1 MSTDE
6 LPVELWALVSSYLSQ
21 SDRARLVRVS
31 HRFHDI
37 LNRKLYLQSI
47 RDDASD
53 CVTHALKTG
62 NLDTLK
68 RAHLFGADIH
78 KAYPAAPLPWGP
90 VGDEI
95 LDRMTTWGTPLYQAA
110 AGGRYEMVKWL
121 LDQNVDVDGPGRS
134 LCNCMPIGRR
144 ARGRP
149 FPSICRPARTSLHV
163 ALCQRHSSVARLLLS
178 AGASLTTQLQGEYAM
193 RKSPFW
199 DSEAGAET
207 CPFVPPPARE
217 ARLWLADALKS
228 SRPYNALHDAAR
240 AGNLEV
246 MTDLVK
252 NRGLSVDSP
261 DNRDATPIQYACEY
275 RPSERNVHTEREVV
289 SHLLSLGAD
298 VELFFQHGN
307 SFLTQALQFAI
318 AQGHIEAAKQ
328 LMTVD
333 SLWITSADNG
343 PKASLLKLLLPVIID
358 TTEPDCISVLDSFAQ
373 VIADL
378 IRETQRTHRPEF
390 APLVGELQSTFFL
403 VCEISCGVYRDCT
416 DILRPLMDVLD
427 FGDKVT
433 FEQDCPFLKFIR
445 WSFAERNGLWRATC
459 PFTMPPDKEQ
469 DRLSGSSLGMLAL
482 CVTIDAMDWDYQ
494 GRALT
499 TLNWLM
505 IQGANPVGMRDA
517 DSDPSL
523 TPFVYLM
530 KKIMVSHLRE
540 PSALGSIGPFIRL
553 LVQKG
558 AWFPCGEDDLGG
570 IARVYEA
577 WEMSVRDLH
586 ERPDTAPEWAFAI
599 RDAFDYWSDRPKV
612 EEVLRQH
619 GLIDEG
625 TYVEE
630 EDGDYEESQVW
641 DEETEEEV
649 LQSGMEEDEVKD
661 AEEHKVE
668 HGFESTLELE
678 TEAEGLEDGELDA
691 LSDPGLED
699 EDYDQDEGE
708 VEGRASRL
716 SELYGRGSEREG
728 GCGHEHP
735 ISTA

>member
-6 LPVELWALVSSYLSQ
+6 LPAELWLLVNSYLSQ
-21 SDRARLVRVS
+21 SDRARLVRVN

-37 LNRKLYLQSI
+37 LNRNLYLQSI

-53 CVTHALKTG
+53 CVTYASKTG

-68 RAHLFGADIH
+68 RAHLFGADIA
-78 KAYPAAPLPWGP
+78 KAYPVAPLPWGP
-90 VGDEI
+90 KGDEN
-95 LDRMTTWGTPLYQAA
+95 LDRMTTWGTPLYQAT

-134 LCNCMPIGRR
+134 LCCCMPVGKM
-144 ARGRP
+144 ARGRS

-199 DSEAGAET
+199 DPEAGAET
-207 CPFVPPPARE
+207 CPFVPLPARE
-217 ARLWLADALKS
+217 ARLWAIDALES
-228 SRPYNALHDAAR
+228 SRPHNALHDAAR

-246 MTDLVK
+246 MSDLVK
-252 NRGLSVDSP
+252 NWGLSVDSP
-261 DNRDATPIQYACEY
+261 DNRGATPIQYACEY

-298 VELFFQHGN
+298 VEVCFHHGN
-307 SFLTQALQFAI
+307 SLLTLALDLAI

-328 LMTVD
+328 RMTVED
-333 SLWITSADNG
+333 SLWTASADNG
-343 PKASLLKLLLPVIID
+343 PKISLLKLLLPVLTD
-358 TTEPDCISVLDSFAQ
+358 TTESDCNSVLDSFAQ
-373 VIADL
+373 VIADF
-378 IRETQRTHRPEF
+378 IRETQRTHRPEY

-403 VCEISCGVYRDCT
+403 ICEVSCGVDRDCT
-416 DILRPLMDVLD
+416 DILRPLIDVLD

-445 WSFAERNGLWRATC
+445 WGFAERNGLWRATC
-459 PFTMPPDKEQ
+459 PLTMPPDKEQ

-482 CVTIDAMDWDYQ
+482 CGTIDAMDWDYQ

-499 TLNWLM
+499 TLKWLM
-505 IQGANPVGMRDA
+505 TQGANPIGMRDT
-517 DSDPSL
+517 DPDPSL

-530 KKIMVSHLRE
+530 KKIMVGHLRE
-540 PSALGSIGPFIRL
+540 LEPLPSALGSIGPFARL

-558 AWFPCGEDDLGG
+558 AWFPFGEGGLGG
-570 IARVYEA
+570 VARVYEA
-577 WEMSVRDLH
+577 WEMCVRDLH
-586 ERPDTAPEWAFAI
+586 ERPETAPEWAFAI
-599 RDAFDYWSDRPKV
+599 RDAFDYWSDRLKV

-630 EDGDYEESQVW
+630 EDGDYEESKVW
-641 DEETEEEV
+641 DEETEEETEEEA
-649 LQSGMEEDEVKD
+649 LQSGMEEGEVKD
-661 AEEHKVE
+661 TEEHKVE

-678 TEAEGLEDGELDA
+678 TEVEELEDGELDA
-691 LSDPGLED
+691 LSDS
-699 EDYDQDEGE
+699 E
-708 VEGRASRL
+708 VE
-716 SELYGRGSEREG
+716 YGDHMTRMSGTLREG
-728 GCGHEHP
+728 CGGGWRRGY
-735 ISTA
+735 